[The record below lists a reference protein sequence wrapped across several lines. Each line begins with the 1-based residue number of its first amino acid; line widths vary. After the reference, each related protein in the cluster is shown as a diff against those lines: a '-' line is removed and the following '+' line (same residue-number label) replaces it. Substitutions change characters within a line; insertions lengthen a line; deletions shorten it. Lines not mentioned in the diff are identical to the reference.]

1 MLDPTSESNKD
12 LKAPIISFIVSIA
25 LTFVIYYFAVKDFL
39 TIKHLIFTIIGLG
52 IVEAIVQLVFFF
64 QIANEKKPRWNLM
77 TLLFTVMVI
86 VIIVGGSMW
95 IMSNIDY
102 NLMPKMSS

>member
-1 MLDPTSESNKD
+1 MLDPTSESNKN
-12 LKAPIISFIVSIA
+12 LKAPIISFAVSIA
-25 LTFVIYYFAVKDFL
+25 LTLVVYYFAVVNFL
-39 TIKHLIFTIIGLG
+39 DIKQLMFTLIGLG
-52 IVEAIVQLVFFF
+52 VVQTIVQLVFFF
-64 QIANEKKPRWNLM
+64 QIADEQKPRWNLM

-86 VIIVGGSMW
+86 IIIVGGSMW